1 MSAPA
6 RSGGRPDRV
15 ALVSQWFPP
24 EPAPFAEG
32 ISDSLRRQ
40 GFDVDVLTGVPNY
53 PKGVVYDGYSA
64 RRRTVELRDGSRVVR
79 TPLHPSHD
87 RSAVGRAANYLSWA
101 ASSSL
106 LGASVLRAADVA
118 LVYSSP
124 VTATTAAMTARRRW
138 GTPYVTMVL
147 DLWPD
152 SIFATGFLTDGVARR
167 LAEASLGWFTD
178 RTYRWADHVT
188 VPAPGL
194 RDTIIARGVPAE
206 KVSVVY
212 NWADEKVMQPTE
224 PEPGLRARLGL
235 HDDDFVLM
243 YAGNHGPAQR
253 LDTVIDAVARL
264 HDLPDVHLV
273 LVGDGVEKDA
283 LIAQAARSRPGHVH
297 FLDQVPPERLA
308 ARMAAADLHLVS
320 LANDPL
326 FSITL
331 PSKVQSILACGQPV
345 LACAPGDAARVVRH
359 AGAGF
364 DARPE
369 DPASLAEVV
378 RQARQT
384 PRSRLRAMGR
394 AGRHHYLTHM
404 SQATN
409 VQVLADLLTEAARR
423 ARSGTRRDKESR

>member
-1 MSAPA
+1 M
-6 RSGGRPDRV
+6 

-24 EPAPFAEG
+24 EPAPFAQG
-32 ISDSLRRQ
+32 ITDALHRQ

-64 RRRTVELRDGSRVVR
+64 RRRTVEARDGKRIVR
-79 TPLHPSHD
+79 TPLYPSHD
-87 RSAVGRAANYLSWA
+87 RSALGRAVNYLSWS

-106 LGASVLRAADVA
+106 LGMSVLRDADVA

-124 VTATTAAMTARRRW
+124 VTATAAAMAARRRW

-152 SIFATGFLTDGVARR
+152 SVFATGFLTDGPARR
-167 LAEASLGWFTD
+167 LAEAVLGRFTD

-194 RDTIIARGVPAE
+194 RDMIIARGVPAE

-224 PEPGLRARLGL
+224 PEPGLRTRLGL
-235 HDDDFVLM
+235 GDDDFVLM

-253 LDTVIDAVARL
+253 IDVVIEAMARL
-264 HDLPDVHLV
+264 TDLPDVHLV

-283 LIAQAARSRPGHVH
+283 LTTRAARIRPGHVH
-297 FLDQVPPERLA
+297 FLDPVPPDRLA

-320 LANDPL
+320 LADEPL
-326 FSITL
+326 FRITL

-345 LACAPGDAARVVRH
+345 LACAPGDAARIIRD

-364 DARPE
+364 DAPPE
-369 DPASLAEVV
+369 NAASLAEVI
-378 RQARQT
+378 RLARET
-384 PRSRLRAMGR
+384 PRPRLRAMGR
-394 AGRHHYLTHM
+394 AGRRHYLAHL
-404 SQATN
+404 SEATN
-409 VQVLADLLTEAARR
+409 VRVLADLLTDAARR
-423 ARSGTRRDKESR
+423 ARIAARRDKESR

>member
-1 MSAPA
+1 MSAPT
-6 RSGGRPDRV
+6 GNGRPDRV

-32 ISDSLRRQ
+32 IGDSLRRR

-64 RRRTVELRDGSRVVR
+64 RRRTVEVRNGSRIVR

-87 RSAVGRAANYLSWA
+87 RSALGRAANYLSWA
-101 ASSSL
+101 ASSTL
-106 LGASVLRAADVA
+106 LGGSVLRSADVA

-152 SIFATGFLTDGVARR
+152 SVFATGFLTDGVTRR
-167 LAEASLGWFTD
+167 LAEASLGWFTH
-178 RTYRWADHVT
+178 RSYRWADHVT

-194 RDTIIARGVPAE
+194 RDTLIARGVPAE

-212 NWADEKVMQPTE
+212 NWADEKIMQPTE
-224 PEPGLRARLGL
+224 PEAGLRARLGL
-235 HDDDFVLM
+235 RDDDFVLL

-253 LDTVIDAVARL
+253 LDTVVDAMARL

-273 LVGDGVEKDA
+273 LVGDGVEKAA
-283 LIAQAARSRPGHVH
+283 LIARAAQARPGHVH
-297 FLDQVPPERLA
+297 FLDPIPPDRLA

-320 LANDPL
+320 LSNDPL
-326 FSITL
+326 FHITV
-331 PSKVQSILACGQPV
+331 PSKVQTILACGQPV
-345 LACAPGDAARVVRH
+345 LVCAPGDAARVVRD

-364 DARPE
+364 DAPPE
-369 DPASLAEVV
+369 DPAGLAEVV
-378 RQARQT
+378 RRARQT

-394 AGRHHYLTHM
+394 AGRQHYLTHL

-409 VQVLADLLTEAARR
+409 VQVLSDLLTDAARR
-423 ARSGTRRDKESR
+423 ARSRRDKESR